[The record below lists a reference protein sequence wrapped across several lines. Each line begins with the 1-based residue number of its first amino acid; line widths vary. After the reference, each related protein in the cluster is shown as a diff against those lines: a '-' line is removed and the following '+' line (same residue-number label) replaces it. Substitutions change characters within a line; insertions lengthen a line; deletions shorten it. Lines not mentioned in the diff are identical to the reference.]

1 MTSFQMQ
8 IVITSFAELA
18 DAKAMARRLVEN
30 HLAACVQMHE
40 GIYSI
45 YRWRGEICEG
55 NEVMLAAKTD
65 TAHWLA
71 ISTFIKKH
79 HPYDL
84 PEIIAIS
91 PIEYDIQYGDW
102 IKAEVNS

>member
-1 MTSFQMQ
+1 MTGFQMQ
-8 IVITSFAELA
+8 IAMTSFAELA

-30 HLAACVQMHE
+30 RLAACVQIHE

-45 YRWRGEICEG
+45 YRWKGEICEG
-55 NEVMLAAKTD
+55 NEVILAAKTN
-65 TAHWLA
+65 AMQWPA
-71 ISTFIKKH
+71 ISAFIKKY

-91 PIEYDIQYGDW
+91 PIEYDVQYGDW
-102 IKAEVNS
+102 IKSEVNL

>member
-1 MTSFQMQ
+1 MTGFEMQ
-8 IVITSFAELA
+8 IVMTSFAELA

-30 HLAACVQMHE
+30 HLAACVQVHKE
-40 GIYSI
+40 IYSI
-45 YRWRGEICEG
+45 YRWKGDICEA

-65 TAHWLA
+65 AAHWPA
-71 ISTFIKKH
+71 ISAFIKKH

-102 IKAEVNS
+102 IKTEVNS